1 MRNTRRGYNKG
12 RDSESI
18 SNIDANDKKFLDS
31 TSKDIPPGSGN
42 KTDRV
47 PSTQDTGAKKLN
59 LNAKSNL
66 MGKISNQI
74 VKEARAR
81 EIDQLDVELV
91 SLLLK
96 GYTNKEIADTT
107 DNPLSTIQRRTRLI
121 FERGLATSKIE
132 PDYAKLGFR
141 KGFLALRLTGGKV
154 QSIAERLQ
162 KVEGIISVSAN
173 IGTFPIFCTIV
184 YKDVTDL
191 WTILS
196 TIQEHENVK
205 EVLWSEEVY
214 NFSAFHNTPIE
225 EKGHEVP
232 FH

>member
-1 MRNTRRGYNKG
+1 M
-12 RDSESI
+12 
-18 SNIDANDKKFLDS
+18 
-31 TSKDIPPGSGN
+31 
-42 KTDRV
+42 
-47 PSTQDTGAKKLN
+47 N
-59 LNAKSNL
+59 LNAKSDL
-66 MGKISNQI
+66 IGKISNQI
-74 VKEARAR
+74 VKQARAR
-81 EIDQLDVELV
+81 EIDQLDLELV

-96 GYTNKEIADTT
+96 GYTNKPIADTT
-107 DNPLSTIQRRTRLI
+107 DNLLSTIQRRTRLI

-132 PDYAKLGFR
+132 LDYAKLGFR

-154 QSIAERLQ
+154 QLIAKRLQ

-191 WTILS
+191 WIILS

-214 NFSAFHNTPIE
+214 NFSALRNAPIE
-225 EKGHEVP
+225 EKSRRALPLSGLCRILHPHLEKIGRS
-232 FH
+232 FIN

>member
-1 MRNTRRGYNKG
+1 
-12 RDSESI
+12 
-18 SNIDANDKKFLDS
+18 
-31 TSKDIPPGSGN
+31 
-42 KTDRV
+42 
-47 PSTQDTGAKKLN
+47 LN
-59 LNAKSNL
+59 LNAENDL
-66 MGKISNQI
+66 IGKISNQLA
-74 VKEARAR
+74 KEARPR
-81 EIDQLDVELV
+81 EIDQLDIELV

-96 GYTNKEIADTT
+96 GYTNKQIADTT

-141 KGFLALRLTGGKV
+141 KGFLALRLKGGKV

-162 KVEGIISVSAN
+162 NVEGIISVSAN

-191 WTILS
+191 WIILS

-214 NFSAFHNTPIE
+214 NFSALHNAPIE
-225 EKGHEVP
+225 EKSHEKP
-232 FH
+232 FN